1 MLSKRE
7 SEMLLSTGVIRSST
21 CSWGAPLSVSEW
33 GALSDAIDEIVK
45 MRTGDFTF
53 TDGDIYNND
62 GLIWVRVN
70 GEWLYVS
77 DGALYVSDGAGVNG
91 TDERIAELV
100 AQHPERL
107 VRYQAG
113 GR

>member
-77 DGALYVSDGAGVNG
+77 DGAGVNG

-107 VRYQAG
+107 VRYQAA